1 MSKVPLMNALFDQI
15 TNFCEELSEMYPD
28 DPDFSI
34 LINAIKLAKS
44 TNPVLLS
51 KTIRETL
58 SKYDDHVLN
67 RNESFFLNSDFDE
80 YKEGGMDV
88 IAKLR
93 QYYNSMNDSSKENVW
108 KYCTNIIRLSKAC
121 S

>member
-1 MSKVPLMNALFDQI
+1 MASKVPLMNALFTQI
-15 TNFCEELSEMYPD
+15 TEFCGELSQLYPD
-28 DPDFSI
+28 DPDFPI
-34 LINAIKLAKS
+34 LINALNLAKS

-67 RNESFFLNSDFDE
+67 HNEDFFLNSEFEE
-80 YKEGGMDV
+80 YSGGMDV
-88 IAKLR
+88 ISKLK
-93 QYYNSMNDSSKENVW
+93 QYYKSMNESSKENVW

-121 S
+121 L

>member
-1 MSKVPLMNALFDQI
+1 MSSKLALITALFDQI
-15 TNFCEELSEMYPD
+15 VSFCEELSGIYPD

-34 LINAIKLAKS
+34 VINAVKLARS

-51 KTIRETL
+51 KTIRESL

-67 RNESFFLNSDFDE
+67 RNEEFFLSSEFEE
-80 YKEGGMDV
+80 YSGGMDV

-93 QYYNSMNDSSKENVW
+93 QYYKSMNDSSKENVW